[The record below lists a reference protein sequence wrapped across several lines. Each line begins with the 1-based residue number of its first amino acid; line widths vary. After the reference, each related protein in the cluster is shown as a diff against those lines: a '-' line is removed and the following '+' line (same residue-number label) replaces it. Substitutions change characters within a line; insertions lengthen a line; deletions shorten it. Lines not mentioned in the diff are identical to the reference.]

1 MSVDLMFKAFKKDKD
16 KWEQVGDKKMLF
28 FNQLK
33 EIDLEEL
40 EPYRITPELE
50 NVINNSW
57 QDYYVEYW
65 GKIKAEDFKD
75 FSEKFKTTNEN
86 GRICISYEDALKASE
101 QNYFLTAITTG
112 EEIETVNIFYR
123 EINVYDD
130 YSLFDKRGF
139 ETKLEKYSNAYKKAI
154 ITNFKFE
161 EHLNSLEYLKLPPEE
176 KDNVLQ
182 EASYIEEELNT
193 LSRQI
198 RTCSFIIDY
207 IEAYDYDGEVVIL
220 VCTC

>member
-1 MSVDLMFKAFKKDKD
+1 MSVDLMFKTFKKSKD
-16 KWEQVGDKKMLF
+16 KWEQVGDKKMF
-28 FNQLK
+28 YFNQLK

-40 EPYRITPELE
+40 EPCTITPELE
-50 NVINNSW
+50 NIINDSW
-57 QDYYVEYW
+57 EDYLEFW

-86 GRICISYEDALKASE
+86 GRIIVSYDDALEASK

-112 EEIETVNIFYR
+112 EEIETIDIFYR
-123 EINVYDD
+123 EKNICDD
-130 YSLFDKRGF
+130 YLVFDKRVF
-139 ETKLEKYSNAYKKAI
+139 EIKLGKYNEAYKKAMA
-154 ITNFKFE
+154 TSFKFE
-161 EHLNSLEYLKLPPEE
+161 EHLNSLEYLKLSPEE

-182 EASYIEEELNT
+182 ETSYIEEDLST

-207 IEAYDYDGEVVIL
+207 IEAYDYDGEVVIMI
-220 VCTC
+220 CTY